1 MIFYLV
7 HILNRTLV
15 LKCRKPLILLKILD
29 VEVYKMQNF
38 NLNRN
43 LNAKQ
48 YLLQLQI
55 LDTKINQ
62 KIEESAQLRSI
73 VQGRG
78 ISYDSERVQ
87 TSPTDVQENIIVKY
101 LDLEREIDKM
111 IDAYVDQKDKII
123 NQIHELSDV
132 RYIKILFDRYVPD
145 KNGHT
150 KSFEQISVDMHY
162 NYTYVCDLHGQAL
175 IAFAEVIRNNP

>member
-1 MIFYLV
+1 
-7 HILNRTLV
+7 
-15 LKCRKPLILLKILD
+15 
-29 VEVYKMQNF
+29 MQKF

-43 LNAKQ
+43 LSAKQ

-78 ISYDSERVQ
+78 MSCDSERVQ
-87 TSPTDVQENIIVKY
+87 TSPANIQENMIVKY
-101 LDLEREIDKM
+101 LDIEREIDKM

-132 RYIKILFDRYVPD
+132 RYIRILFDRYVPD
-145 KNGHT
+145 ERGHT
-150 KSFEQISVDMHY
+150 KSFEQISVDMNY
-162 NYTYVCDLHGQAL
+162 NYTYVCDLHGRAL

>member
-1 MIFYLV
+1 
-7 HILNRTLV
+7 
-15 LKCRKPLILLKILD
+15 
-29 VEVYKMQNF
+29 MQKF

-43 LNAKQ
+43 MSAKQ

-55 LDTKINQ
+55 LDMKINQ

-78 ISYDSERVQ
+78 MSCDSERVQ
-87 TSPTDVQENIIVKY
+87 TSPANIQENMIVKY

-145 KNGHT
+145 ENGHT
-150 KSFEQISVDMHY
+150 KSFEQISVEMNY
-162 NYTYVCDLHGQAL
+162 SYTYVCDLHGQAL
-175 IAFAEVIRNNP
+175 IAFAEVIRKNPKQSVIGMWY

>member
-1 MIFYLV
+1 
-7 HILNRTLV
+7 
-15 LKCRKPLILLKILD
+15 
-29 VEVYKMQNF
+29 MQNF

-43 LNAKQ
+43 VNAKQ
-48 YLLQLQI
+48 YLLQLQM

-73 VQGRG
+73 IQGRG
-78 ISYDSERVQ
+78 MSYDSERVQ
-87 TSPTDVQENIIVKY
+87 TSSANIQENTIVKY

-111 IDAYVDQKDKII
+111 IDDYVDQKDKII

-132 RYIKILFDRYVPD
+132 RYIRILFDRYVPD
-145 KNGHT
+145 EKGHT
-150 KSFEQISVDMHY
+150 KSFEQISVDMNY

-175 IAFAEVIRNNP
+175 LAFAEVIRNNPK

>member
-1 MIFYLV
+1 
-7 HILNRTLV
+7 
-15 LKCRKPLILLKILD
+15 
-29 VEVYKMQNF
+29 MQNF

-43 LNAKQ
+43 LNVKQ

-87 TSPTDVQENIIVKY
+87 TSSTGVQENIIVKY

-111 IDAYVDQKDKII
+111 INAYVDQKDKII
-123 NQIHELSDV
+123 NQIYELSDV
-132 RYIKILFDRYVPD
+132 RYIRILFDRYVPD
-145 KNGHT
+145 ESGHT

-162 NYTYVCDLHGQAL
+162 NYTYVCDLHRQAL
-175 IAFAEVIRNNP
+175 IAFAEVLRNNP